1 MAGREV
7 QVVAYCC
14 LQAETEVQTAGP
26 REVPMGQATGQ
37 ATGKPVAVFVSS
49 DKVGVPVARGLV
61 SMPARVVVL
70 VLVWVAGLVWVHA
83 LELDLVPGTGHSAAG
98 RSSAAAYVV
107 ASPLRPRLILAGA
120 AVALVVVA

>member
-1 MAGREV
+1 M
-7 QVVAYCC
+7 AYCC

-61 SMPARVVVL
+61 SMPARVVALARVVVL